1 MTIKTARPMNE
12 DTAHY
17 ILKEKGWK
25 YRDAAVETGKEI
37 ILSVREGGGIIAE
50 RVKFTREITIHEPM
64 HEQELIAVLVE
75 LRIL

>member
-25 YRDAAVETGKEI
+25 YRDGDAGSGKEI
-37 ILSVREGGGIIAE
+37 ILSVREDGGIIAE
-50 RVKFTREITIHEPM
+50 REKFTRKITIHEPM
-64 HEQELIAVLVE
+64 HEQELIALLVE
-75 LRIL
+75 LRVI

>member
-17 ILKEKGWK
+17 ILNEKGWR
-25 YRDAAVETGKEI
+25 YRDGDAGSGKEI
-37 ILSVREGGGIIAE
+37 IRSVREDGDIIAE
-50 RVKFTREITIHEPM
+50 REKFSRKITIHEPM

>member
-1 MTIKTARPMNE
+1 MNE
-12 DTAHY
+12 DTANY

-25 YRDAAVETGKEI
+25 YRDAAAETGKEI

-64 HEQELIAVLVE
+64 HEQELIALLVE
-75 LRIL
+75 LRVI

>member
-1 MTIKTARPMNE
+1 MTIKTARPMTE

-17 ILKEKGWK
+17 ILNEKGWK
-25 YRDAAVETGKEI
+25 YRATDAGNRKEI

-50 RVKFTREITIHEPM
+50 RERFTREITIHEPM